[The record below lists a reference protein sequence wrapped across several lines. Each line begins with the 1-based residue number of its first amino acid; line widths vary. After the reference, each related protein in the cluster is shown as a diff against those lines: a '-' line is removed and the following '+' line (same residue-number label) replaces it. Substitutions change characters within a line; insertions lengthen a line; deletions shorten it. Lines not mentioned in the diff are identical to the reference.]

1 MKTSPRGSPGGV
13 RRNHMTF
20 QQLSFAVEVAKCA
33 SINKA
38 AERLYTHQSN
48 VSSTIKQLEDELGIQ
63 IFRRTQKGISVTEE
77 GREFLSYAD
86 EIINKLAFVEDLYAK
101 SHFRKQYF
109 SVSSMR
115 SYFLSV
121 PITNLYA
128 YLSSHQ
134 EYPIYIRLKKQ
145 SFLDVLDD
153 VQYCRSELG
162 VVFLAK
168 SHKRRIHRLSSVKGL
183 NYFELGESRISVVIR
198 DDHPVLEK
206 YPADKITDHITEY
219 PYAITENKENFAQF
233 YDDDSEAVSQLFK
246 TLPKCMISINDSAA
260 SQDIIAETDAFFISS
275 TPWQHPKY
283 YRFSSIPLDGED
295 NTLTH
300 YYVVKKGQELSPLA
314 ERYIQELRKMFGTM

>member
-1 MKTSPRGSPGGV
+1 
-13 RRNHMTF
+13 MTF

-48 VSSTIKQLEDELGIQ
+48 VSNTIKQLEEELGIQ
-63 IFRRTQKGISVTEE
+63 IFQRTQKGVSVTEE

-86 EIINKLAFVEDLYAK
+86 EIVSKLAFVEDLYAK

-121 PITNLYA
+121 PVTNLYP
-128 YLSSHQ
+128 YLTSCL
-134 EYPIYIRLKKQ
+134 EDPVYIRLKKQ

-162 VVFLAK
+162 IVFLAK
-168 SHKRRIHRLSSVKGL
+168 SHKKRIHRLSSVKGL
-183 NYFELGESRISVVIR
+183 QYYELGESRISAVIR
-198 DDHPVLEK
+198 DDHPAREK
-206 YPADKITDHITEY
+206 YPANKITDHITEY
-219 PYAITENKENFAQF
+219 PYVIAENKENFAQF
-233 YDDDSEAVSQLFK
+233 YDDDSQAVSQLFK
-246 TLPKCMISINDSAA
+246 MPPKCMISINDSAA

-275 TPWQHPKY
+275 TPWQHPKH
-283 YRFSSIPLDGED
+283 YRFTSLPLEGED
-295 NTLTH
+295 SILIH
-300 YYVVKKGQELSPLA
+300 YYVVKKGQSLSPLA
-314 ERYIQELRKMFGTM
+314 DRYIQELRKMFESM